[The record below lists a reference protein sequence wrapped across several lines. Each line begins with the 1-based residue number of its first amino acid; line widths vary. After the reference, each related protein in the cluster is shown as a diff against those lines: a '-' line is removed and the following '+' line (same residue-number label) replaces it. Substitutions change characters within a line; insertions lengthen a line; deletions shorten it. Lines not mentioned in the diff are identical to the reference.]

1 MKDGFM
7 GLKTR
12 VLAPNLNSRNT
23 PSPIV
28 KFSSVPVMSS
38 QKDNFSNKSYP
49 TIIDGTTR
57 FKGDLE
63 LGANAR
69 IDGKFFGNL
78 LAPGEKNEVT
88 LVIGRDGDIQG
99 DIRCHSI
106 QISGTVHGNV
116 RAKLVE
122 LRTGGVIEGD
132 VEYDAIELHQGASI
146 LGALTC
152 KAEGRKR

>member
-1 MKDGFM
+1 M
-7 GLKTR
+7 L
-12 VLAPNLNSRNT
+12 L
-23 PSPIV
+23 PSIRRP
-28 KFSSVPVMSS
+28 SMST
-38 QKDNFSNKSYP
+38 QKDNFAGKSYP

-69 IDGKFFGNL
+69 IDGRFEGNL
-78 LAPGEKNEVT
+78 LSPGDKTEVT
-88 LVIGRDGDIQG
+88 LVIGRDGNIQG

-106 QISGTVHGNV
+106 QISGTVQGNV

-146 LGALTC
+146 TGALIC